1 MTVDERLEYLLKA
14 QESRG
19 ANLNCL
25 SDSRA
30 RAEKAHRIFL
40 ARTEKA
46 LKSMARIQHRLS
58 KLQGGAQ

>member
-14 QESRG
+14 Q
-19 ANLNCL
+19 ANRL

-30 RAEKAHRIFL
+30 RAAKAHRIFL

>member
-14 QESRG
+14 QVNR
-19 ANLNCL
+19 L
-25 SDSRA
+25 SDSRV

-46 LKSMARIQHRLS
+46 LKSMARIRHRLS